1 MEEKWPQTGTHKIRK
16 LLSEIESE
24 IPSGEE
30 IPEKVL
36 SAALTTLYSVDA
48 AEAAMHFFDGYHAAS
63 KARVFSGMQRLFVN
77 TDSDRFLARAEQG
90 ALSTA
95 DDLTLEWARISN
107 TLIELEQQLPK
118 EHYKTI
124 MHLIN
129 DTADAFN
136 NTLISHIAIK
146 FPEAALE
153 LEKEAIKRSTRAAG
167 KKSAETRGQKKR
179 EGQAWY
185 KENRDRFRTK
195 SEAAMEIKERFN
207 VAFDTALNWIKGI

>member
-1 MEEKWPQTGTHKIRK
+1 MDEKWPQTGTHKILE
-16 LLSEIESE
+16 LLREAASEA
-24 IPSGEE
+24 SGDEE
-30 IPEKVL
+30 VTEEVISL
-36 SAALTTLYSVDA
+36 ALTSLYSIKASEA
-48 AEAAMHFFDGYHAAS
+48 AEEFFDGYYAAT
-63 KARVFSGMQRLFVN
+63 KARVFSGMRKLLTSTDYNSFTKRL
-77 TDSDRFLARAEQG
+77 EQNE
-90 ALSTA
+90 LTTA
-95 DDLTLEWARISN
+95 DDLTLQWARISN
-107 TLIELEQQLPK
+107 TVYELDQQLPK

-124 MHLIN
+124 MHLIS

-136 NTLISHIAIK
+136 NTFISHLAMK
-146 FPEAALE
+146 FPEVALE
-153 LEKEAIKRSTRAAG
+153 LEKKAIKRSTRAAG